1 MSLIHAKNICKC
13 IIEEPVAV
21 LNRAVKRRVVEK
33 VTFKQR
39 FEGGKECNHE
49 DIWRKSVWAEEWLLG
64 RPSVRNVPLELREQ
78 WRGQSH
84 WRGRGSGVTGRDGSG
99 KG

>member
-1 MSLIHAKNICKC
+1 MSLIHSKNTCKC
-13 IIEEPVAV
+13 VIEEPVAI

-49 DIWRKSVWAEEWLLG
+49 DIWGKSVWAEECWEGLQLG
-64 RPSVRNVPLELREQ
+64 MCLWN
-78 WRGQSH
+78 
-84 WRGRGSGVTGRDGSG
+84 
-99 KG
+99 